1 MRKCLVLQTRVTFDR
16 MSGGPATKGH
26 RSVNKIL
33 PISTQKATSAAGGP
47 SPTSKKISNK
57 NFQKENWGSTE
68 KKVVNEATS
77 WSRQRTHRQVNW
89 TNWWDGPNTRQTPKS
104 HPAAPVDPGANQKGN
119 CCSHG
124 SLSDT
129 ATREQE
135 AHPKIFQCI
144 DTLDLAFSFP
154 PSLFR
159 LLISPSFPC
168 STCFNCSNLA

>member
-1 MRKCLVLQTRVTFDR
+1 MRKCLVLQTRVTFVR
-16 MSGGPATKGH
+16 MCGGPATKGH

-47 SPTSKKISNK
+47 SPTSKK
-57 NFQKENWGSTE
+57 FQKISRKKIEE
-68 KKVVNEATS
+68 AQKKKVVNEATS

-124 SLSDT
+124 SLSDK

-159 LLISPSFPC
+159 LLISPNFPC
-168 STCFNCSNLA
+168 STCFNCSNLV